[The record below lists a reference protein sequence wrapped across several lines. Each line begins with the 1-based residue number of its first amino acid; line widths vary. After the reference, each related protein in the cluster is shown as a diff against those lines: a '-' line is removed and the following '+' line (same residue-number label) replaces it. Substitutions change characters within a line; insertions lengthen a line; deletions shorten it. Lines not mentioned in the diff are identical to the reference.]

1 MKLCLHRRCVAE
13 FIGTFILILFGCGAM
28 VVDHQTGALG
38 HPAVAAAW
46 GGVVAVLI
54 YAIGDLSGA
63 HLNPAV
69 SVAFVAAGRFPL
81 LDAMAYIAVQC
92 GGAITAAAALAVA
105 LGIDESRLG
114 ATDTILSTGAAFAT
128 EWIMS
133 VVLMFVIM
141 GVSTGAK
148 EKSITAGLAVGATIG
163 LEALV
168 GGPLTK
174 ASMNPARSLGPAL
187 VSGDLSLLWIYVF
200 APVAGTLCGVGLY
213 WLVDQTR
220 TS

>member
-1 MKLCLHRRCVAE
+1 
-13 FIGTFILILFGCGAM
+13 M
-28 VVDHQTGALG
+28 VNHQTGALG

-63 HLNPAV
+63 HMNPAV
-69 SVAFVAAGRFPL
+69 SIAFVVAGRFSTR
-81 LDAMAYIAVQC
+81 DAVAYVAVQC
-92 GGAITAAAALAVA
+92 GGAIAAAAALAAV
-105 LGIDESRLG
+105 LGIDQSRLG
-114 ATDTILSTGAAFAT
+114 ATDTILPAGAAFAT
-128 EWIMS
+128 EWMMS
-133 VVLMFVIM
+133 TVLMFVIL

-148 EKSITAGLAVGATIG
+148 EKSITAGLAVGTTIG

-187 VSGDLSLLWIYVF
+187 VSGDLSLLWLYVA
-200 APVAGTLCGVGLY
+200 APIAGTLCGVGLY